1 MKPRYERRVFLMALA
16 VGTPGVAVALL
27 LLWVS
32 PTWIVQ
38 NRWAFTIGIAIAWVL
53 LALALRRHIVA
64 PLQTVSNVVAALRE
78 GDFSVRGRQS
88 RSLEPHDTLE
98 ELIREVNELGR
109 TLHAQR
115 LGAVEATA
123 LLGKVM
129 EEIDVAVYAFDA
141 ENRLK
146 LLNRSAAQLLNVP
159 PERAIGK
166 TASELEL
173 LEYLD
178 DTGPRVRDASFAG
191 RTGRWEIRRSSFRE
205 EGRPHRLL
213 VFSDLTRTLR
223 EEELQAWQRIVRVIG
238 HEINNSLTPIK
249 SISGS
254 LQSQMTRPD
263 RPADWEQDLERG
275 LTIIGS
281 RAEALGRFM
290 IAYTRLARLPQPK
303 LQPVEIG
310 AIAGRVA
317 DLETRIRVHLSSAK
331 PLTVFADADQLEQVL
346 INLIRNAVDASIET
360 GGGVT
365 VTWDSNSTHA
375 DLRIEDEG
383 PGLSNTSNLFV
394 PFFTTKPGGSGIGLV
409 LSRQIAEAHGGSLRL
424 ENRSSG
430 HGCIAHLRLPLE
442 KGTD

>member
-1 MKPRYERRVFLMALA
+1 MV
-16 VGTPGVAVALL
+16 V
-27 LLWVS
+27 
-32 PTWIVQ
+32 
-38 NRWAFTIGIAIAWVL
+38 WVL
-53 LALALRRHIVA
+53 LALALRRHIVS
-64 PLQTVSNVVAALRE
+64 PLQTVSNLVAALRE
-78 GDFSVRGRQS
+78 GDFSVRGRES

-115 LGAVEATA
+115 LGAVEAAA

-146 LLNRSAAQLLNVP
+146 LLNRSAAQLLNLP
-159 PERAIGK
+159 PEQAIGK

-191 RTGRWEIRRSSFRE
+191 RTGRWEIRRSAFRE

-263 RPADWEQDLERG
+263 RPADWEQDLEQG
-275 LTIIGS
+275 LG
-281 RAEALGRFM
+281 
-290 IAYTRLARLPQPK
+290 
-303 LQPVEIG
+303 
-310 AIAGRVA
+310 
-317 DLETRIRVHLSSAK
+317 DH
-331 PLTVFADADQLEQVL
+331 
-346 INLIRNAVDASIET
+346 
-360 GGGVT
+360 
-365 VTWDSNSTHA
+365 
-375 DLRIEDEG
+375 
-383 PGLSNTSNLFV
+383 
-394 PFFTTKPGGSGIGLV
+394 
-409 LSRQIAEAHGGSLRL
+409 RL
-424 ENRSSG
+424 ESRG
-430 HGCIAHLRLPLE
+430 FGPLHDCLHTPGE
-442 KGTD
+442 ASTA

>member
-1 MKPRYERRVFLMALA
+1 MKLRYERRVFLMALA
-16 VGTPGVAVALL
+16 VGSPGVVVALL
-27 LLWVS
+27 LLWGPPS
-32 PTWIVQ
+32 WIV
-38 NRWAFTIGIAIAWVL
+38 RHPWGFTIGIAIAWL
-53 LALALRRHIVA
+53 MLAFALRRHIIS
-64 PLQTVSNVVAALRE
+64 PLQTVSNLVAALRE
-78 GDFSVRGRQS
+78 GDFSVRGRES
-88 RSLEPHDTLE
+88 RSLDPHDTLE

-109 TLHAQR
+109 MLHAQR
-115 LGAVEATA
+115 LGAVEAAA
-123 LLGKVM
+123 LLSKVM

-146 LLNRSAAQLLNVP
+146 LLNRSAAQLLNLP
-159 PERAIGK
+159 PEQAIGK
-166 TASELEL
+166 TAGELEL

-191 RTGRWEIRRSSFRE
+191 RTGRWEIRRSAFRE

-254 LQSQMTRPD
+254 LQSQMGKPD
-263 RPADWEQDLERG
+263 RAADWEQDLKRG
-275 LTIIGS
+275 LEIIGS

-290 IAYTRLARLPQPK
+290 NAYTRLAKLPKPK
-303 LQPVEIG
+303 LQSVDIG
-310 AIAGRVA
+310 ALAGRVA
-317 DLETRIRVHLSSAK
+317 GLETRMTVHVDSTK
-331 PLTVFADADQLEQVL
+331 PLTVFADADQLEQVV
-346 INLIRNAVDASIET
+346 INLVRNAVDASIET
-360 GGGVT
+360 GGGVS
-365 VTWDSNSTHA
+365 VTWDSCPTHA

-424 ENRSSG
+424 ENRPSG
-430 HGCIAHLRLPLE
+430 HGCIAHLRLPV
-442 KGTD
+442 G

>member
-1 MKPRYERRVFLMALA
+1 MKLRYERRVFFMALA
-16 VGTPGVAVALL
+16 AGLPGVAVAML
-27 LLWVS
+27 LLWSRPDWV
-32 PTWIVQ
+32 VQ
-38 NRWAFTIGIAIAWVL
+38 RPWGFTIGVLGAWVL
-53 LALALRRHIVA
+53 LALALRRHIVS
-64 PLQTVSNVVAALRE
+64 PLQTVSNLVAALRE

-109 TLHAQR
+109 TLHTQR
-115 LGAVEATA
+115 LGAVEAAA

-146 LLNRSAAQLLNVP
+146 LLNRSAAQLLNLP
-159 PERAIGK
+159 AEQAIGK

-173 LEYLD
+173 LDYLD

-191 RTGRWEIRRSSFRE
+191 RTGRWEIRRSAFRE
-205 EGRPHRLL
+205 GGRPHRLL

-254 LQSQMTRPD
+254 LQSQMARPD

-275 LTIIGS
+275 LAIMGS
-281 RAEALGRFM
+281 RAESLGRFM

-310 AIAGRVA
+310 ALVGRVA
-317 DLETRIRVHLSSAK
+317 GLETRITVHLNSDK
-331 PLTVFADADQLEQVL
+331 PLTVFADADQLEQVV

-409 LSRQIAEAHGGSLRL
+409 LSRQIAEAHGGSLKL
-424 ENRSSG
+424 ENRPSG
-430 HGCIAHLRLPLE
+430 HGCIAHLRLPL
-442 KGTD
+442 G

>member
-1 MKPRYERRVFLMALA
+1 
-16 VGTPGVAVALL
+16 
-27 LLWVS
+27 
-32 PTWIVQ
+32 
-38 NRWAFTIGIAIAWVL
+38 
-53 LALALRRHIVA
+53 
-64 PLQTVSNVVAALRE
+64 VSNVVAALRE

-115 LGAVEATA
+115 LGAVEAAA

-146 LLNRSAAQLLNVP
+146 LLNRSAAQLLNLP
-159 PERAIGK
+159 PDRAIGR
-166 TASELEL
+166 TASELDL

-178 DTGPRVRDASFAG
+178 SGGPRVRDASFGG
-191 RTGRWEIRRSSFRE
+191 RTGRWEIRRSDFRE

-254 LQSQMTRPD
+254 LQSQMARSD
-263 RPADWEQDLERG
+263 RPADWEQDFERG
-275 LTIIGS
+275 LAIIGS

-290 IAYTRLARLPQPK
+290 IAYTRLARLPQPR

-310 AIAGRVA
+310 ALVGRVA
-317 DLETRIRVHLSSAK
+317 DLETRIRVRLNSVK
-331 PLTVFADADQLEQVL
+331 PLTVSADADQLEQVI

-365 VTWDSNSTHA
+365 VSWDSCSTHA

-409 LSRQIAEAHGGSLRL
+409 LSRQIAEAHGGALRL

-430 HGCIAHLRLPLE
+430 HGCIAHLRLPLL
-442 KGTD
+442 